1 MKKITLSLMTL
12 FVCFLS
18 VGNAE
23 ARYRNDS
30 DMIGQLLIALVVV
43 VAVFLICRELLCW
56 YWKINERLTCLKDIR
71 DLLQKNHDLM
81 VKTSEKEQ
89 IRNNDGKIKPSV
101 KGLKVSEIS
110 PDSQAKKLGIRIGDV
125 IVLYDG
131 TPTLSNQE
139 LSEAISKAKNQKKE
153 HAVVVIFRD
162 GKKWKIK
169 VTFDPLGLV
178 CAEDSS
184 KL

>member
-1 MKKITLSLMTL
+1 MKKFMLSIMML
-12 FVCFLS
+12 FIFLIS
-18 VGNAE
+18 AGNAE

-30 DMIGQLLIALVVV
+30 EMIGQLLIALVVMI
-43 VAVFLICRELLCW
+43 AVFLICRELLCW

-71 DLLQKNHDLM
+71 DLLQKNHDLLL
-81 VKTSEKEQ
+81 KTLEKEQ
-89 IRNNDGKIKPSV
+89 ALNKVKIKPSI

-110 PDSQAKKLGIRIGDV
+110 SGSQAEKLGIKKGDV
-125 IVLYDG
+125 IVSYDG

-139 LSEAISKAKNQKKE
+139 LSVAISKAKNQKKE
-153 HAVVVIFRD
+153 HAEIVIFRD

-178 CAEDSS
+178 CTEYNS
-184 KL
+184 KP